1 MSSDLSAF
9 QGIEALTKDALL
21 AFKKREVTLKEL
33 SINEVYPVI
42 EDIANR
48 LISGPIDEDARY
60 LLIKDIQWVQSQLF
74 LRKTLKKKSEILKK
88 SKRTIRQIESIAVC
102 RTTRQGL
109 ESLGDKISIGEK
121 TELENLINK
130 LEDAI
135 KQKNYAVMKE
145 LNEVYPMIA
154 DIANRLISGLAT
166 ERTPCRFLY
175 IYIYLSSQK

>member
-1 MSSDLSAF
+1 MSADLSTF
-9 QGIEALTKDALL
+9 QRIEALTKDASM
-21 AFKKREVTLKEL
+21 AFEKREVTLKEL

-60 LLIKDIQWVQSQLF
+60 LLIKDIQWVKSQLI
-74 LRKTLKKKSEILKK
+74 LRKTLKKKAEILKK
-88 SKRTIRQIESIAVC
+88 SKKTIRQIESIVVC

-130 LEDAI
+130 LEDVI
-135 KQKNYAVMKE
+135 KQENYVGMKE
-145 LNEVYPMIA
+145 LNEVIQTKFA
-154 DIANRLISGLAT
+154 QLIQTSYNQDTNSKIKETQCYLAS
-166 ERTPCRFLY
+166 LY
-175 IYIYLSSQK
+175 FN